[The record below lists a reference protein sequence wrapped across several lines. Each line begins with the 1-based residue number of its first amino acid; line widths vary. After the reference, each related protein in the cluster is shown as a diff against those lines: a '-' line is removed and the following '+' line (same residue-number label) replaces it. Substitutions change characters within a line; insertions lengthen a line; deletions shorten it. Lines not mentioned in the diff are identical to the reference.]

1 MASKLD
7 LLKDK
12 WENWTDYYPGIDNLA
27 AGKFLMRLKDCR
39 GEECTET
46 TLVFDTP
53 QDASAFLRFRHVPAI
68 LDNETALGTKDEK
81 YPEAETYLSKIEPK
95 RSRKIKSLLGSLDD
109 IIKSSKVSETSLE
122 DLRIDFNSV
131 FAVGKDDNA
140 VKSWG
145 ALKDYLRSECFED
158 AFEKLEE
165 LGDDSVSEK
174 RKRRSGDDEDEYG
187 EEMYID
193 DEEESED
200 ETHKELRALLSK
212 DKFEESNDEHVLLA
226 ANFLEEQEL
235 V

>member
-46 TLVFDTP
+46 TLTFDSQ
-53 QDASAFLRFRHVPAI
+53 QDAAAFLRFRHIPAI
-68 LDNETALGTKDEK
+68 LDNETGLGTKDDK
-81 YPEAETYLSKIEPK
+81 YPEAETYLAKLDPK
-95 RSRKIKSLLGSLDD
+95 RAKKIKSLLTELDD
-109 IIKSSKVSETSLE
+109 LVKSSKVSEATLE

-131 FAVGKDDNA
+131 FGQGKEDNS
-140 VKSWG
+140 VKAW
-145 ALKDYLRSECFED
+145 APLKDYLRSECFED

-165 LGDDSVSEK
+165 LGDDAAPAK
-174 RKRRSGDDEDEYG
+174 HKRRTNEDEDEYG

-200 ETHKELRALLSK
+200 ETHKELRVLLAK
-212 DKFEESNDEHVLLA
+212 DKFEENNDEHILLA
-226 ANFLEEQEL
+226 ANFLEEQEI